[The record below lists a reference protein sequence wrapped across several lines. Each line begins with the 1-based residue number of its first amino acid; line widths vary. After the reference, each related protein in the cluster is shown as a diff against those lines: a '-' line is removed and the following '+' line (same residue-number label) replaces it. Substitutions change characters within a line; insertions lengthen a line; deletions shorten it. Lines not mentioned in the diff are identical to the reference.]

1 MIPRPSFLA
10 PVLFQLLC
18 GDINHGNSTQGGVMY
33 TVVYGSRG
41 APVGNPQIARKY
53 LLAMAAI
60 TGISRDT
67 RNAQKPVSYTH
78 LTLPTILRV

>member
-1 MIPRPSFLA
+1 
-10 PVLFQLLC
+10 
-18 GDINHGNSTQGGVMY
+18 MY

-67 RNAQKPVSYTH
+67 RNAQKH
-78 LTLPTILRV
+78 